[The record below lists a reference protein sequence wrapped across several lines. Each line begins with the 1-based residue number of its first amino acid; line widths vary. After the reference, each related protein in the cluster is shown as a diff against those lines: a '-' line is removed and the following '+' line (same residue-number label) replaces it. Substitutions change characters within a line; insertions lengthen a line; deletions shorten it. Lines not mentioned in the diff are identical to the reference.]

1 MSYAPNSELANAAKK
16 LRSRFKNAFKNLCN
30 KLDELGVDLDIFENF
45 KNFTAMGVVEGHEV
59 GAFKVLSAFVD
70 RITNLFECCS
80 SEGLAAMQSLI
91 AVQPTWMKF
100 KNAMVCAS
108 RNRYYSCEQA

>member
-16 LRSRFKNAFKNLCN
+16 LRSRFKNASKNLCD
-30 KLDELGVDLDIFENF
+30 KLDELGVDSDIFENF

-70 RITNLFECCS
+70 QITNLFECCS

-91 AVQPTWMKF
+91 AIQPTWMKF
-100 KNAMVCAS
+100 KNAVYVS
-108 RNRYYSCEQA
+108 RNKYYNSEQA